1 MENNKEFFIDIFKTV
16 KVTAQDI
23 DDIVATA
30 FEGGINYWCGSAKVV
45 GDYLGEY
52 ASDQISRGGEI
63 ILTDFED
70 EEEQYTLTLPKL
82 LKGIKMAAE
91 QEYFTEYDWVNG
103 NELDTCQIDAEVAD
117 CIIQLALFGEI
128 VYG

>member
-1 MENNKEFFIDIFKTV
+1 MKNNNEFYIDIAKTV
-16 KVTAQDI
+16 KVTTEDI

-30 FEGGINYWCGSAKVV
+30 FEGGINYWCGSARVV

-52 ASDQISRGGEI
+52 ASEQISRGGEV

-70 EEEQYTLTLPKL
+70 EEEEYTLTRSKL
-82 LKGIKMAAE
+82 LKGIKLAIDGDYYS
-91 QEYFTEYDWVNG
+91 EYEWVNG
-103 NELDTCQIDAEVAD
+103 NELDPCQIDAEVAD
-117 CIIQLALFGEI
+117 VIIQLALFGEI

>member
-1 MENNKEFFIDIFKTV
+1 MENKEFYIDIAKTV

-30 FEGGINYWCGSAKVV
+30 FEGGINYWCGSARVV

-52 ASDQISRGGEI
+52 ASEQISRGGEV

-70 EEEQYTLTLPKL
+70 EEEEYTLTRSKL
-82 LKGIKMAAE
+82 LKGIKLAIDRDYYSDYE
-91 QEYFTEYDWVNG
+91 WVYG
-103 NELDTCQIDAEVAD
+103 DELDPCQIDAEVAD
-117 CIIQLALFGEI
+117 TIIQLALFGEI